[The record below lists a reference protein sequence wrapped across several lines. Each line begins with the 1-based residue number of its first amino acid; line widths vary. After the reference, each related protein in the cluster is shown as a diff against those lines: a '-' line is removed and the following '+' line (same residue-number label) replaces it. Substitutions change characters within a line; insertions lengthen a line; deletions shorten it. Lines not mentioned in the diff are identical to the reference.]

1 METPFAGPG
10 FRFRVVFF
18 LFAVL
23 MAVAASSPAHAGLAE
38 GRSWLAS
45 QVTDNGGMAGDASL
59 AIGFQATSEAVALWR
74 AAEWSGG
81 ALIDGLPAYL
91 QTAEADASTENL
103 ARRLFMGL
111 AVNGVD
117 GDLRDRLLRRKG
129 ERSGFGAFPGYQPD
143 PLLSLI
149 HI

>member
-23 MAVAASSPAHAGLAE
+23 MTVATSSPAHAGLAE

-111 AVNGVD
+111 A
-117 GDLRDRLLRRKG
+117 
-129 ERSGFGAFPGYQPD
+129 
-143 PLLSLI
+143 
-149 HI
+149 